1 MEMRENSTST
11 IDFLLFQM
19 ILMIS
24 KSTFYVKEYSL
35 DIFPIF
41 LDISA
46 LTTSRYWYLKE
57 HFLGL
62 HRFNALELYAVISLH
77 TYIYVCEAKNC
88 LCDIFMAINKIGK
101 DL

>member
-11 IDFLLFQM
+11 VDFLLFQT

-41 LDISA
+41 LDIST
-46 LTTSRYWYLKE
+46 LTTSCSWYLKE

-77 TYIYVCEAKNC
+77 TYICEAKNC